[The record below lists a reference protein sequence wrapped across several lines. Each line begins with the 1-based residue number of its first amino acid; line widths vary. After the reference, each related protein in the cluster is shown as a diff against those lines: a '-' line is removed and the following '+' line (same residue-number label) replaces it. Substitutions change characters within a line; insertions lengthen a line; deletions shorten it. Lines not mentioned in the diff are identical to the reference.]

1 MTKLDYIPVIEI
13 IIKQESNVMD
23 QACARCGLV
32 KPRESFRVK
41 ATPAQKQ
48 RWNKDWITSGVCDT
62 CRKPANKKPTLGP
75 VGLFKKLT
83 NAGLP
88 APIIEMRVE
97 KQKHI
102 NKTRRVAGLRK
113 AWREK
118 NAEQTQHTLASLDRE
133 ATQNRNRITYALRV
147 GMASPLIKALDAYN
161 QVLIATRA
169 TIKENANA
177 GKAPPT
183 PWHDAIPKEQKLELI
198 TTFKEALEQLKQSN
212 DTWAQNYAHRVA
224 PSWWSEFVMQQT
236 KGE

>member
-1 MTKLDYIPVIEI
+1 M
-13 IIKQESNVMD
+13 
-23 QACARCGLV
+23 
-32 KPRESFRVK
+32 K

-88 APIIEMRVE
+88 APIIEVRVA
-97 KQKHI
+97 QRAHI
-102 NKTRRVAGLRK
+102 NKERRVAGLRK

-118 NAEQTQHTLASLDRE
+118 NKDTTGTCLLALDKE

-147 GMASPLIKALDAYN
+147 GMASPLIAALLRYN
-161 QVLIATRA
+161 EVLIATRA

-177 GKAPPT
+177 GKAPPD
-183 PWHDAIPKEQKLELI
+183 PWHDAISKEQKLELI
-198 TTFKEALEQLKQSN
+198 TVFHSAMQSIE
-212 DTWAQNYAHRVA
+212 DSYMRGYLGRVA
-224 PSWWSEFVMQQT
+224 PSWWSEFVMSQQP
-236 KGE
+236 KGEK